1 MLELNEPRSFVL
13 KKTYQA
19 WIWIAS
25 CRKKRQV
32 VAYAVGDRSEQ
43 TCRCLWEAIPPV
55 SGPFTAPQ
63 ICSCDPLPI
72 FKPWLPWTSF
82 PPELLPPKPPSM
94 PDLCTRAVPTSVALR
109 PFRSTSMVI
118 PFSRVM
124 PMVFRCVPRGY
135 GYIQPLS
142 LPTPT
147 TIASSAIATPC
158 SFLNKA
164 SKGAITSG
172 RQEERMRQE
181 HQ

>member
-1 MLELNEPRSFVL
+1 
-13 KKTYQA
+13 
-19 WIWIAS
+19 
-25 CRKKRQV
+25 
-32 VAYAVGDRSEQ
+32 
-43 TCRCLWEAIPPV
+43 
-55 SGPFTAPQ
+55 
-63 ICSCDPLPI
+63 
-72 FKPWLPWTSF
+72 
-82 PPELLPPKPPSM
+82 M

-118 PFSRVM
+118 TFSRVM

-135 GYIQPLS
+135 GCIQPLS

-172 RQEERMRQE
+172 RQEERMRVERLNTLTYILTNVRAVVRATSINKGPLQKN
-181 HQ
+181 